1 MSHAEGFL
9 KYKRELPHKV
19 PVQERVQNYKEFYQQ
34 TSRKMLNEQAARC
47 MDCGIPFCMSGC
59 PLGNVI
65 PEFNDAVFDQHWEKA
80 YEILTSTNN
89 FPEFTGRICPA
100 PCESAC
106 VLGIN
111 NLPVTIEEIEKNIIE
126 IAFEKGFAKPQIPKN
141 RTEKKIAVVGSGPA
155 GMAAEY
161 QLNQKGHNVTV
172 FEKDPEI
179 GGLLRFGIPD
189 FKLEKWVIER
199 RVQWMKTEGVE
210 FLTNI
215 NVGIDFTTEELLRNF
230 DAIVLAMGSTVPR
243 ELPIPGRDAKGVHY
257 AMDYLTQ
264 SNKKVSGISFDET
277 PISAEGKK
285 AVVIG
290 GGDTASDC
298 IGTANR
304 QKAKEVF
311 QIYYKNEQPTTRD
324 HTMPWPTFPA
334 LLQITSSH
342 EEGCVREWAVN
353 SKAFINDDEGNLK
366 GLQLVEIEWNKDE
379 YGHYTNYTEKLGSEF
394 TIECDLAFI
403 ALGYKHVEQKGLVE
417 HLDVRLDP
425 KGNLIGNDI
434 EFKTNQPKIFSCGD
448 ARSGQSLVVNAIAEG
463 RKCAAKVHEFL
474 NV

>member
-1 MSHAEGFL
+1 MAHADGFL
-9 KYKRELPHKV
+9 KYKRELPHKI
-19 PVQERVQNYKEFYQQ
+19 PVQERIQNYREFYIE
-34 TSRKMLNEQAARC
+34 TPKKVLKEQAARC

-65 PEFNDAVFDQHWEKA
+65 PEFNDAVFAEQWEKA

-106 VLGIN
+106 VLGIG

-126 IAFEKGFAKPQIPKN
+126 IAFEKGFAKPLIPTV
-141 RTEKKIAVVGSGPA
+141 RTGKKVAVVGSGPA
-155 GMAAEY
+155 GMAAAY
-161 QLNQKGHNVTV
+161 QLNQKGHFVTV

-199 RVQWMKTEGVE
+199 RVQWMQTEGVE
-210 FLTNI
+210 FRTNV
-215 NVGIDFTTEELLRNF
+215 NVGSDFTTEELLRNF

-243 ELPIPGRDAKGVHY
+243 ALSVPGRDAKGVHY
-257 AMDYLTQ
+257 AMNYLTQ
-264 SNKKVSGISFDET
+264 SNKKVSNIPFKEKE
-277 PISAEGKK
+277 ISAEGKRV
-285 AVVIG
+285 VVIG

-304 QKAKEVF
+304 QKASEIY
-311 QIYYKNEQPTTRD
+311 QIYYKKEQPTERD
-324 HTMPWPTFPA
+324 HTMPWPTFPV
-334 LLQITSSH
+334 LLQFTSSH
-342 EEGCVREWAVN
+342 EEGCVREWSVN
-353 SKAFINDDEGNLK
+353 TKEFIKDEFGNLK
-366 GLQLVEIEWNKDE
+366 AIRLIEVEWNRDE
-379 YGHYTNYTEKLGSEF
+379 FGHFINYTEKLDSDIV
-394 TIECDLAFI
+394 IECDLAFI
-403 ALGYKHVEQKGLVE
+403 ALGYRHVEQKGLVE

-425 KGNLIGNDI
+425 RGNLIGNDV
-434 EFKTNQPKIFSCGD
+434 EFQTNQPKIFSCGD

-463 RKCAAKVHEFL
+463 RKCAAKVDEFL
-474 NV
+474 MR

>member
-1 MSHAEGFL
+1 MAHADGFL
-9 KYKRELPHKV
+9 KFKRELPHKL
-19 PVQERVQNYKEFYQQ
+19 PVQERIQNYKEFYIE
-34 TSRKMLNEQAARC
+34 TPRKVLNEQASRC

-65 PEFNDAVFDQHWEKA
+65 PEFNDAVFGEQWEKA

-126 IAFEKGFAKPQIPKN
+126 IAFEKGFAKPQIPKF
-141 RTEKKIAVVGSGPA
+141 RTGKKVAVVGSGPA
-155 GMAAEY
+155 GMAAAY
-161 QLNQKGHNVTV
+161 QLNQKGHTVTV

-199 RVQWMKTEGVE
+199 RVKWMETEGVE
-210 FLTNI
+210 FRTNV
-215 NVGIDFTTEELLRNF
+215 NVGTDLTTEELLRNF

-243 ELPIPGRDAKGVHY
+243 ELPIPGHDAKGVHF

-264 SNKKVSGISFDET
+264 SNKKVSHIPFDET
-277 PISAEGKK
+277 FISAEGKK
-285 AVVIG
+285 VVVIG

-304 QKAKEVF
+304 QKATEIY
-311 QIYYKNEQPTTRD
+311 QIYYKNEQPTERD
-324 HTMPWPTFPA
+324 YTMPWPTFPA
-334 LLQITSSH
+334 LLQVTSSH

-353 SKAFINDDEGNLK
+353 SKAFITDEEGNLK
-366 GLQLVEIEWNKDE
+366 ALQLVEIQWNKDE

-417 HLDVRLDP
+417 HLDIRLDP
-425 KGNLIGNDI
+425 KGNLIGNDT

-463 RKCAAKVHEFL
+463 RKCAAKVDEFL
-474 NV
+474 MN